1 MAEHARAVTSVLL
14 SEWDELSDPPG
25 QRWEIIGGEL
35 TLTPSAS
42 PDHNRAANRLWALI
56 DDQLSGDLR
65 VGTDLDWVLT
75 LPGDLP
81 VVVNAPRPDVVV
93 WPAHHDRVQEPVLAV
108 EVLSGSDRRPRIEAK
123 RFAYAAAGLHS
134 YLEVDLDAGVLRRYV
149 LRQGR
154 LVEVESGSEVVLS
167 LPGLAPLVVTIDE
180 LRR

>member
-1 MAEHARAVTSVLL
+1 MTSVLL
-14 SEWDELSDPPG
+14 SEWEALGDPPG

-35 TLTPSAS
+35 TSTPSAS

-56 DDQLSGDLR
+56 DVRLSAEFR

-93 WPAHHDRVQEPVLAV
+93 WPARRDRVVDPVLAV
-108 EVLSGSDRRPRIEAK
+108 EVLSGSDRRGRIEAK
-123 RFAYAAAGLHS
+123 RFGYAAAGLPA
-134 YLEVDLDAGVLRRYV
+134 YLEVDLDAGVLQRFARRD
-149 LRQGR
+149 GR
-154 LVEVESGSEVVLS
+154 LVEIEAGPEVTLS
-167 LPGLAPLVVTIDE
+167 LSGAEPFAVTIAE